1 MKRLLTLCIALAG
14 MIGLISAQSSKMRV
28 EVTFYTPSIVR
39 IYKAPTQNTE
49 LKQSL
54 SVIMK
59 PEQVKVSRSQEKLS
73 DNLVIEV
80 YKSDQL
86 SVHVYD
92 NSVTIDS
99 LANSAGCKVSRPGI
113 IVMARRAP
121 LIISPKNIT

>member
-92 NSVTIDS
+92 TS
-99 LANSAGCKVSRPGI
+99 
-113 IVMARRAP
+113 
-121 LIISPKNIT
+121 